1 MFHKFYSMRKHTKIL
16 NRSLNALG
24 IGSGGEVFDSGEE
37 IAFNILLKN
46 SYFSN
51 KTSFCIFDAGANVGK
66 YTTLCL
72 RHMGGGQTS
81 QNKNTLD
88 FKIHCFE
95 PSHYTFEKLLQT
107 HSNNEKVILNNFG
120 LSNAETKATLY
131 SNADGSGL
139 ASLTKRRLDHFNI
152 DFNKTEQIQL
162 STLDTYCKTQNIS
175 HIDLLKLD
183 VEGHE
188 LDVLDGAKVMFANK
202 AIDMV
207 TFEFGGCNIDTR
219 TFFQDFWYFFSKNDM
234 AIYRILPNATLYHI
248 DSYRETDEQF
258 ITTNYI
264 AITKKCK
271 IDKDM
276 LAR

>member
-1 MFHKFYSMRKHTKIL
+1 MW
-16 NRSLNALG
+16 
-24 IGSGGEVFDSGEE
+24 
-37 IAFNILLKN
+37 
-46 SYFSN
+46 
-51 KTSFCIFDAGANVGK
+51 ANTQHYV
-66 YTTLCL
+66 CDIW
-72 RHMGGGQTS
+72 GGGQTS

-88 FKIHCFE
+88 FKIYCFE
-95 PSHYTFEKLLQT
+95 PSHYTFEKLSQT
-107 HSNNEKVILNNFG
+107 HSNNERVMLNNFG
-120 LSNAETKATLY
+120 LSNTETKATLY

-234 AIYRILPNATLYHI
+234 AIYRILPNATLYRI